1 METVVRRDMGR
12 YRAGV
17 ETRRRI
23 IEATRNLLA
32 EVGIE
37 GTTIKAIC
45 DRASILPG
53 SFYNLFTSKE
63 EALLTV
69 VREAI
74 EAVDPDI
81 AGEGSDTVAD
91 LIGAYARFVEHQP
104 ALARIYLQIA
114 VTGGVTDRHL
124 TGRLLRHSR
133 YRTERFTDAIRRA
146 DPSLDSIAVY
156 RRANL
161 MIAALNGLTIAKLL
175 DPGFDFTAHAN
186 DLLDSPVPAPNA

>member
-1 METVVRRDMGR
+1 MGR

-23 IEATRNLLA
+23 IEATRHLLA

-45 DRASILPG
+45 ERASILPG

-74 EAVDPDI
+74 EAVDPDV
-81 AGEGSDTVAD
+81 AGEGTDTLAD
-91 LIGAYARFVEHQP
+91 LIGAYVRFVEEQP

-133 YRTERFTDAIRRA
+133 YRNERFADAIFRADRSMDPATAQRRA
-146 DPSLDSIAVY
+146 HM
-156 RRANL
+156 

-175 DPGFDFTAHAN
+175 EP
-186 DLLDSPVPAPNA
+186 DLDLADHTRELLEFPVIAPSA

>member
-1 METVVRRDMGR
+1 MGR

-23 IEATRNLLA
+23 IEATRHLLA

-45 DRASILPG
+45 ERASILPG

-74 EAVDPDI
+74 EAVDPDA
-81 AGEGSDTVAD
+81 AGEGSDTVRD
-91 LIGAYARFVEHQP
+91 LIEAYAGFVEQQP

-114 VTGGVTDRHL
+114 VTGGVTDRNL
-124 TGRLLRHSR
+124 SGRLVRHSR
-133 YRTERFTDAIRRA
+133 YRTKRFADAIGRGDPLLDSTLCHRRA
-146 DPSLDSIAVY
+146 Q
-156 RRANL
+156 L
-161 MIAALNGLTIAKLL
+161 MIAALNGLTISRLL
-175 DPGFDFTAHAN
+175 EPSFDFATHAM
-186 DLLDSPVPAPNA
+186 DLLDSPVLTPNS

>member
-1 METVVRRDMGR
+1 MGR

-32 EVGIE
+32 DVGIE

-45 DRASILPG
+45 ERAGILPG

-69 VREAI
+69 VRESI

-81 AGEGSDTVAD
+81 AGEGTDTVED
-91 LIGAYARFVEHQP
+91 LVGAYIAFVKEQP

-124 TGRLLRHSR
+124 SGRLLRHQR
-133 YRTERFTDAIRRA
+133 YRTQRFSDAIRRR
-146 DPSLDSIAVY
+146 DPHLDEPTA
-156 RRANL
+156 RRQARL
-161 MIAALNGLTIAKLL
+161 MIAALNGLTIAQML
-175 DPGFDFTAHAN
+175 DPDLDFA
-186 DLLDSPVPAPNA
+186 DLTRDVVTMPVPEPSA

>member
-1 METVVRRDMGR
+1 MGR

-45 DRASILPG
+45 ERASILPG

-74 EAVDPDI
+74 EAVDPDVS
-81 AGEGSDTVAD
+81 GEGTDTIAD
-91 LIGAYARFVEHQP
+91 LIEAYARFVENEP

-114 VTGGVTDRHL
+114 VTGGVTDRNL
-124 TGRLLRHSR
+124 TGRLLRHR
-133 YRTERFTDAIRRA
+133 NYRTERFAEAIARS
-146 DPSLDSIAVY
+146 DPSLDEGTAH
-156 RRANL
+156 RTAHM
-161 MIAALNGLTIAKLL
+161 MIAALNGLTISKLL
-175 DPGFDFTAHAN
+175 EPTFDFAGYAR
-186 DLLDSPVPAPNA
+186 DLLESPLTTA

>member
-1 METVVRRDMGR
+1 MRR

-32 EVGIE
+32 DVGIE

-45 DRASILPG
+45 ERASILPG
-53 SFYNLFTSKE
+53 SFYNLFSSKE

-81 AGEGSDTVAD
+81 AGEGTDTVTD
-91 LIGAYARFVEHQP
+91 LVDAYAVFVENEP

-114 VTGGVTDRHL
+114 VTGGVTDRNVA
-124 TGRLLRHSR
+124 GRLLRHSR
-133 YRTERFTDAIRRA
+133 YRTKRFTDAIRRA
-146 DPSLDSIAVY
+146 DPLIDSTTAH
-156 RRANL
+156 RRAQM
-161 MIAALNGLTIAKLL
+161 MIAALNGLTISKLL
-175 DPGFDFTAHAN
+175 EPDFDFADHAR
-186 DLLDSPVPAPNA
+186 DLPNLPITTPNS

>member
-1 METVVRRDMGR
+1 MGR

-32 EVGIE
+32 EVGTE

-45 DRASILPG
+45 ERSSILPG

-69 VREAI
+69 VRESI
-74 EAVDPDI
+74 EAVDPDV
-81 AGEGSDTVAD
+81 AGEGTDTVED
-91 LIGAYARFVEHQP
+91 LIDAYIAFVGNQP

-124 TGRLLRHSR
+124 SGRLLRHQR
-133 YRTERFTDAIRRA
+133 YRTQRFTDAVRRSDPALDDEIARRRA
-146 DPSLDSIAVY
+146 
-156 RRANL
+156 RL
-161 MIAALNGLTIAKLL
+161 MIAALNGLTIAQLL
-175 DPGFDFTAHAN
+175 DPDFDFAGHAR
-186 DLLDSPVPAPNA
+186 DVASMPVPEPSA